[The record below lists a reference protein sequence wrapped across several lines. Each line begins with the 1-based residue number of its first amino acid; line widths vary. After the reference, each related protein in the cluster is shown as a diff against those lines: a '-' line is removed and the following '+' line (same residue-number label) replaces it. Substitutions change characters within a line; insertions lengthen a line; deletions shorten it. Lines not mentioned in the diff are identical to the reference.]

1 MTSPLMRAVGD
12 SRSGRRGLAMA
23 FAFLLFAGTSLPV
36 RAADD
41 DPYSATVKVDASSD
55 VIGKARD
62 AARLDGQRRALTT
75 LAERRSG
82 GSGAAKLPKLDDK
95 AITDMVASFEV
106 ANERMSAVRYV
117 ADVTFHFLPD
127 EVDRVRQKAG
137 IGVAGEAGV
146 SSGKPLVVIPVYQSG
161 ATAVLWDDPNP
172 WRDAW
177 AQRPPAASG
186 APSAGTGAVQF
197 AVPLGDAG
205 DIAVIDAAKARAGNA
220 AALAKI
226 AQQNGGDEAIVA
238 LAALSG
244 TADKP
249 GALEVTVR
257 RYRAGQ
263 PVDVHIDAITAN
275 PGEPREA
282 FYQRAV
288 AAIAADIEGGWK
300 KGPVAGYDQQGSL
313 TAIMPITGLDDW
325 IRVRERLAAL
335 PAIRKLAL
343 VALSLQEATI
353 EIEYVGS
360 VDQLKAS
367 LAGTNLDLVR
377 GDPAGQQTWRLAR
390 SGAPA
395 AR

>member
-12 SRSGRRGLAMA
+12 RRSGRRALAMA
-23 FAFLLFAGTSLPV
+23 CAFLLASGAGLPV

-41 DPYSATVKVDASSD
+41 DPYSVTVKVDASGEA
-55 VIGKARD
+55 IGKARD
-62 AARLDGQRRALTT
+62 AARLDGQRRALTM
-75 LAERRSG
+75 LADRRSG
-82 GSGAAKLPKLDDK
+82 GNGGAKLAKLDDK
-95 AITDMVASFEV
+95 AITDMVLSFEV

-117 ADVTFHFLPD
+117 ADVTYHFRPD
-127 EVDRVRQKAG
+127 EVDRVMQKAG
-137 IGVAGEAGV
+137 ISLAGETGAA
-146 SSGKPLVVIPVYQSG
+146 SAKPLVVIPVYQSG

-177 AQRPPAASG
+177 AQRSSG
-186 APSAGTGAVQF
+186 AGAVRLTL
-197 AVPLGDAG
+197 PLGDAG
-205 DIAVIDAAKARAGNA
+205 DIAVIDAAKARAGNT

-226 AQQNGGDEAIVA
+226 AQQNGGEEAIVA
-238 LAALSG
+238 LATPRA
-244 TADKP
+244 TAGGPGPGQGDKP
-249 GALEVTVR
+249 GGLEVTVR

-263 PVDVHIDAITAN
+263 PVDVHAESLTTN
-275 PGEPREA
+275 PGEARDA
-282 FYQRAV
+282 FYRRAV
-288 AAIAADIEGGWK
+288 ATIAADIEGGWK

-325 IRVRERLAAL
+325 VRVRERLAGL
-335 PAIRKLAL
+335 PAIRKVAL

-367 LAGTNLDLVR
+367 LAETNLELVR